1 MAEATNSNHDANNV
15 NDNAPITP
23 EEIDEEINR
32 LNRVLSQRG
41 TPANHRNRI
50 PARAGPPRDDRDSIL
65 DEILNGIR
73 NLQDRV
79 NQLKTANPERREF
92 HARREPSNLPFEVTY
107 GRTSYDI
114 RNQAERAIGYLRL
127 KEARDMIP
135 EFDGTSSKLQEFLS
149 AASYAIKNIN
159 PMEEGTLLEAVLCTK
174 LKGRAM
180 IDFQTREIRDFAQ
193 LKKELE
199 VCYLSRKSTTHLQ
212 LEFNTLKQKPG
223 ENARAFGLRADKL
236 AMELYDSMIEERN
249 HTIESKRTILET
261 IQQQALQNFQ
271 LGLRDEIKLL
281 VRAQHFAT
289 LQEAIAGASAEEKV
303 NGPSGIPP
311 RPKNNYA
318 YSPQPRDNRS
328 IVQCQKCGKYGHLGR
343 ECRTN
348 RYANRFSLPK
358 PDRTPR
364 VNAIDKVCNYCKK
377 AGHMREE
384 CWLLNGRPNKERT
397 NHNKPN
403 NPRGQNKNFRPKTN
417 GPRKKDSNSAANSDE
432 EDKEDT
438 KQRRPALEYQMSHLT
453 NKPRKHAGLDL
464 ITLPMQEAKHEKINL
479 LFDTGAAVSIIK
491 VKHLKGK
498 TMIEEDKMALTGVT
512 GHKAHTIGKFTA
524 TIDLKNRKIKHT
536 IYVVKDDFPI
546 EYDGILGVDF
556 IKKHR
561 ASYSYESSA
570 IRIGNSTLKLYPY
583 KKIVLKPRSETI
595 VQVAT
600 DKNLLGIIQ
609 AEETMPG
616 VFIGNCLVMPEN
628 FLCPASILNMT
639 EKTVEM
645 LMPQVTLKELEQEEA
660 KEIEINQVNKAEE
673 TMTRSEKVEK
683 LIRTQHLNEEEK
695 KTIMEICRD
704 YSDVL
709 HVEGEP
715 LTCTDIVAH
724 KITTK
729 AGSVPVNVRPYRLP
743 EKHKEEVNRQVKE
756 MLKNGIIRPSTS
768 PWNAP
773 LLVVP
778 KKRDA

>member
-1 MAEATNSNHDANNV
+1 MSENENPPAELNQSWLHSETSRRARRNRPLSPVQTTEEGVSDNRETVRRNLDEYYSSESESEPELHPNSVIEREQFDDSVIILDARVIGQNNCPDENRLHPSHAHAQSEDANSTTSKRTHRREFSLTSYDSSVFDPQEYYSAPRHVNVIEMAEATNSNHDANNV

-32 LNRVLSQRG
+32 LNLVLSQRG

-79 NQLKTANPERREF
+79 NQLETANPERREF

-135 EFDGTSSKLQEFLS
+135 EFDGASSKLQEFLS

-236 AMELYDSMIEERN
+236 AMELYDSMIEGRN

-328 IVQCQKCGKYGHLGR
+328 ILQCQKCGKYGHLGR

-403 NPRGQNKNFRPKTN
+403 NPRGQNKNFHPKTN

-432 EDKEDT
+432 KDKEDT
-438 KQRRPALEYQMSHLT
+438 KQRRPALEYQVSHLT

-464 ITLPMQEAKHEKINL
+464 ITLPMREAKREKINL

-491 VKHLKGK
+491 VKHLKGE

-524 TIDLKNRKIKHT
+524 TIDLKDRKIKHT

-546 EYDGILGVDF
+546 EY
-556 IKKHR
+556 
-561 ASYSYESSA
+561 
-570 IRIGNSTLKLYPY
+570 
-583 KKIVLKPRSETI
+583 
-595 VQVAT
+595 
-600 DKNLLGIIQ
+600 
-609 AEETMPG
+609 
-616 VFIGNCLVMPEN
+616 
-628 FLCPASILNMT
+628 
-639 EKTVEM
+639 
-645 LMPQVTLKELEQEEA
+645 
-660 KEIEINQVNKAEE
+660 
-673 TMTRSEKVEK
+673 
-683 LIRTQHLNEEEK
+683 
-695 KTIMEICRD
+695 
-704 YSDVL
+704 
-709 HVEGEP
+709 
-715 LTCTDIVAH
+715 
-724 KITTK
+724 
-729 AGSVPVNVRPYRLP
+729 
-743 EKHKEEVNRQVKE
+743 
-756 MLKNGIIRPSTS
+756 
-768 PWNAP
+768 
-773 LLVVP
+773 
-778 KKRDA
+778 

>member
-32 LNRVLSQRG
+32 LNQVLSQRG

-50 PARAGPPRDDRDSIL
+50 PARAGPPRDDKDSIL

-79 NQLKTANPERREF
+79 NQLETANPERREF
-92 HARREPSNLPFEVTY
+92 HARREPT
-107 GRTSYDI
+107 
-114 RNQAERAIGYLRL
+114 ERAIGYLRL

-135 EFDGTSSKLQEFLS
+135 EFDGTSSKLHEFLS

-180 IDFQTREIRDFAQ
+180 IEFQTREIRDFAQ

-223 ENARAFGLRADKL
+223 ENARAFGLSADKL
-236 AMELYDSMIEERN
+236 AMELYDSMIEGRN

-403 NPRGQNKNFRPKTN
+403 NPRGQNKNFCPKTN
-417 GPRKKDSNSAANSDE
+417 GPRKKDSNLAANSDE

-453 NKPRKHAGLDL
+453 NKPTSEARK
-464 ITLPMQEAKHEKINL
+464 N
-479 LFDTGAAVSIIK
+479 
-491 VKHLKGK
+491 
-498 TMIEEDKMALTGVT
+498 
-512 GHKAHTIGKFTA
+512 KFTV
-524 TIDLKNRKIKHT
+524 R
-536 IYVVKDDFPI
+536 Y
-546 EYDGILGVDF
+546 
-556 IKKHR
+556 
-561 ASYSYESSA
+561 
-570 IRIGNSTLKLYPY
+570 
-583 KKIVLKPRSETI
+583 RSGR
-595 VQVAT
+595 VNN
-600 DKNLLGIIQ
+600 K
-609 AEETMPG
+609 
-616 VFIGNCLVMPEN
+616 
-628 FLCPASILNMT
+628 S
-639 EKTVEM
+639 KTFE
-645 LMPQVTLKELEQEEA
+645 
-660 KEIEINQVNKAEE
+660 
-673 TMTRSEKVEK
+673 
-683 LIRTQHLNEEEK
+683 
-695 KTIMEICRD
+695 
-704 YSDVL
+704 
-709 HVEGEP
+709 
-715 LTCTDIVAH
+715 
-724 KITTK
+724 
-729 AGSVPVNVRPYRLP
+729 
-743 EKHKEEVNRQVKE
+743 RQ
-756 MLKNGIIRPSTS
+756 NNDRRG
-768 PWNAP
+768 
-773 LLVVP
+773 
-778 KKRDA
+778 